1 LKFKYSSMLV
11 FAAGLLLGALVPFGF
26 LQLFPSSTEKDWRS
40 LHSEDSSHSRIIT
53 FQQEL
58 QKLDPPKDVHALM
71 QQMDAQLKIED
82 LIIQSRAAQYAN
94 ITPFT
99 SLSSSIEALLVAIIG
114 FVAGLFGRKRNA
126 AAAPN
131 S

>member
-1 LKFKYSSMLV
+1 MKFKYSSILV
-11 FAAGLLLGALVPFGF
+11 FAAGLILGALVPFGF
-26 LQLFPSSTEKDWRS
+26 LQIFPSSTEKDWRS
-40 LHSEDSSHSRIIT
+40 LHSEDSSHKRIIA
-53 FQQEL
+53 FQQQL
-58 QKLDPPKDVHALM
+58 QKQDPAKDVHTLM

-114 FVAGLFGRKRNA
+114 FFAGLFGRKRGA
-126 AAAPN
+126 AATPN

>member
-1 LKFKYSSMLV
+1 MKFKYSSILI

-26 LQLFPSSTEKDWRS
+26 LQLFPSSTEKNWRDQ
-40 LHSEDSSHSRIIT
+40 HSEDSSHKRIIT

-58 QKLDPPKDVHALM
+58 QKLDPPKDVHTLM
-71 QQMDAQLKIED
+71 QQMDAQLKIEE

-99 SLSSSIEALLVAIIG
+99 SVSSSIEALLVAIIG
-114 FVAGLFGRKRNA
+114 FFAGLFGRKRGA
-126 AAAPN
+126 AATPN